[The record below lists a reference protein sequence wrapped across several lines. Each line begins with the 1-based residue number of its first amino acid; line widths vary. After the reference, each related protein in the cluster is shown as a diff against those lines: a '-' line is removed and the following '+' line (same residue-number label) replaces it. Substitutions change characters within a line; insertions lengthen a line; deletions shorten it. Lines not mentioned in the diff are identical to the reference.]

1 MAKNLKIHAANS
13 LPNGTY
19 VADFTNYAQAV
30 SYVEQVIR
38 GDFPANAIAI
48 VGTKLTTVERVKGK
62 INYSRVALNGAVT
75 GAWLG
80 LLFFLVFGTTGT
92 ETAAQIT
99 LLPAMIVGAGL
110 GMLWQVLRFSLAK
123 NKRSFASTSQVVA
136 GKYEILVPS
145 ELTSAAQ
152 EAYLRGAEEKN

>member
-1 MAKNLKIHAANS
+1 MAKNLKINVANS
-13 LPNGTY
+13 LPNGTA

-30 SYVEQVIR
+30 SYVDQILK

-48 VGTKLTTVERVKGK
+48 VGTKLTTVERVRGK
-62 INYSRVALNGAVT
+62 INYSKVALNGAMT

-80 LLFFLVFGTTGT
+80 LLFYLVFGSGGT
-92 ETAAQIT
+92 DSANQVFLI
-99 LLPAMIVGAGL
+99 PAMIVGAGF
-110 GMLWQVLRFSLAK
+110 GMLLQVIRFTMSK

-136 GKYEILVPS
+136 GKYEILVPA

-152 EAYLRGAEEKN
+152 EAYLRGAQGTN